1 MSFEMPL
8 HQLKKPN
15 AFPVPKTA
23 KKTYFS
29 DENRIPE

>member
-1 MSFEMPL
+1 ML
-8 HQLKKPN
+8 IRQLKRLN